1 MLLYDITCN
10 PGFHFQSG
18 YSHMSPVISGASVA
32 PNFGASTV
40 PRGGFVCTDFCDSW
54 GLNDIRT
61 SKASE
66 ILTLPLPSMWE
77 VWLVPEHRG

>member
-1 MLLYDITCN
+1 
-10 PGFHFQSG
+10 
-18 YSHMSPVISGASVA
+18 MSPVISGASVA

-66 ILTLPLPSMWE
+66 ILTLPLPSVWE